1 MFIPHH
7 GNEYKPHFF
16 REVAVA
22 CMLFVSVF
30 SLGVSFGSSFFLH
43 KTVLGASIAS
53 DVLIDLTNESR
64 TEEKEAPLVKNE
76 KLALA
81 AQMKGEDMV
90 TKGYFAHNSPEG
102 VTPWHWF
109 QEAGYSF
116 LYAGENLAIN
126 FTDAEDVERAW
137 LNSPKHRA
145 NILNA
150 SFQEIGIAT
159 IPGIYNDSPTIYI
172 VQMFGTPAYVELVPK
187 ALATLEPTPKSR
199 VVSGASTTISGSV
212 RGESTTD
219 TKSIEKVGVVS
230 DFLTVKNT
238 RALTSPSRPAEEIPT
253 YSSWYGRILF
263 YTPSYIDTLYTVL
276 TILITFALVTMVV
289 IEIRKQHMRHIFY
302 GLSLLIMVQLF
313 IYINHTFF

>member
-1 MFIPHH
+1 
-7 GNEYKPHFF
+7 
-16 REVAVA
+16 
-22 CMLFVSVF
+22 
-30 SLGVSFGSSFFLH
+30 
-43 KTVLGASIAS
+43 
-53 DVLIDLTNESR
+53 
-64 TEEKEAPLVKNE
+64 
-76 KLALA
+76 
-81 AQMKGEDMV
+81 MKGEDMV

-126 FTDAEDVERAW
+126 FTDAEDVEQAW

-159 IPGIYNDSPTIYI
+159 VPGTYNDSPTIYI
-172 VQMFGTPAYVELVPK
+172 VQMFGTPAYVELAPK
-187 ALATLEPTPKSR
+187 ALATLESMPKSQG
-199 VVSGASTTISGSV
+199 VGGASTTVTGSV

-219 TKSIEKVGVVS
+219 TKSIEKVGVVN

-238 RALTSPSRPAEEIPT
+238 RALTSPSRPTEEIPV